1 MIRIGF
7 YTPTVMFSADLPDV
21 SIFTDQDFVDFR
33 LSTGADVLLNERYY
47 TYNGSATV
55 ADIASL
61 IEQYMAGNPDLNF
74 SEFIIEASAPTD
86 PPPHTPSVSSTAT
99 AHSDSTTP
107 RNGCSKTSLPSPL
120 TGASPPTPSSSCNGS
135 PPTAK
140 PIAFFIYATYLD
152 IDGNTA
158 TYRYVLSGNG
168 MIQHGD
174 GINREF
180 VLLADVRAKIQ
191 AATKAS
197 TPPTLLSVTARC
209 GERSLTLFV
218 DPALADTLPFHYTNC
233 FNVAEQ
239 LILPHATTHKIK
251 ADRSIATL
259 GKSARFYNVTTAKEY
274 EVQSAPLTSD
284 ECLQVEQMLTSPV
297 VRIPWGTD
305 SNLAETDFDAMLPIL
320 ITDFTSELSDTDDKP
335 NSVKFTWRFK
345 DTRPKFNARY
355 SPGIFDTHFQPLS
368 LNGFG
373 VPAPQRR
380 RANAASRQAYGLDP
394 FGLISLTR

>member
-1 MIRIGF
+1 
-7 YTPTVMFSADLPDV
+7 
-21 SIFTDQDFVDFR
+21 
-33 LSTGADVLLNERYY
+33 
-47 TYNGSATV
+47 
-55 ADIASL
+55 
-61 IEQYMAGNPDLNF
+61 
-74 SEFIIEASAPTD
+74 
-86 PPPHTPSVSSTAT
+86 
-99 AHSDSTTP
+99 
-107 RNGCSKTSLPSPL
+107 
-120 TGASPPTPSSSCNGS
+120 
-135 PPTAK
+135 
-140 PIAFFIYATYLD
+140 
-152 IDGNTA
+152 
-158 TYRYVLSGNG
+158 

-174 GINREF
+174 GINRQF

-297 VRIPWGTD
+297 VRIPWGSD

-355 SPGIFDTHFQPLS
+355 SPGIFDTHFQP
-368 LNGFG
+368 
-373 VPAPQRR
+373 
-380 RANAASRQAYGLDP
+380 P
-394 FGLISLTR
+394 FS